1 METKELFHNIIVLI
15 VLIMNGKKA
24 GTQACYKSFWPKSID
39 RCTQNVTD
47 LVQCSISMVAKG
59 LAEFMM

>member
-1 METKELFHNIIVLI
+1 
-15 VLIMNGKKA
+15 MNGKKA